1 MQGDERLRA
10 LAQRSANFGFLLA
23 HEPLLV
29 SYGATAESCVYT
41 DPNAALVKARQ
52 FGESLAD
59 ALLSGWGW
67 PGPGRG
73 RSTSSAR
80 SMPREP

>member
-1 MQGDERLRA
+1 MHGDERLRL
-10 LAQRSANFGFLLA
+10 LAERSANFGFLLA

-59 ALLSGWGW
+59 ALPSGWAC
-67 PGPGRG
+67 PGPGAG
-73 RSTSSAR
+73 RSTGSGHWT
-80 SMPREP
+80 PQVC